1 MSNPIISIESIRRL
15 RLQNTR
21 FLRATSISVVVSPS
35 KAPIAGSSSV
45 PEATM
50 SDHCTVERRRSP
62 ALRYIRAMASPPPS
76 WNRTQEPFAELI
88 SAEAIAAR
96 VAEMG
101 KQITEDYRQHVDKA
115 DVVVIGVLKGSV
127 IFMADLVRHIAL
139 PVKLDF
145 MGISSYGD
153 ETVSSGVVQITQDV
167 SKPLEGKHVIVV
179 EDIVDTGHTVHY
191 LLENLATRR
200 PASIKLASLL
210 HKPER
215 QERAVTIDYLGFT
228 IPNKF
233 VVGYGLD
240 IAQQYRNLPFIG
252 HVV

>member
-1 MSNPIISIESIRRL
+1 M
-15 RLQNTR
+15 
-21 FLRATSISVVVSPS
+21 A
-35 KAPIAGSSSV
+35 
-45 PEATM
+45 
-50 SDHCTVERRRSP
+50 
-62 ALRYIRAMASPPPS
+62 ASPPA
-76 WNRTQEPFAELI
+76 WNRSPEPFAELI

-96 VAEMG
+96 VAELG
-101 KQITEDYRQHVDKA
+101 AQITAEYAPLAKTT

-127 IFMADLVRHIAL
+127 IFLSDLVRHIGA
-139 PVKLDF
+139 PVYVDF
-145 MGISSYGD
+145 IGISSYGD
-153 ETVSSGVVQITQDV
+153 ATVSSGVVQITQDL
-167 SKPLEGKHVIVV
+167 SRPIEGKHVIVV

-215 QERAVTIDYLGFT
+215 AERQVHVDFLGFT

-240 IAQQYRNLPFIG
+240 VAQQYRNLPFIG
-252 HVV
+252 FVQNA

>member
-1 MSNPIISIESIRRL
+1 
-15 RLQNTR
+15 
-21 FLRATSISVVVSPS
+21 
-35 KAPIAGSSSV
+35 
-45 PEATM
+45 
-50 SDHCTVERRRSP
+50 
-62 ALRYIRAMASPPPS
+62 MASPPPA
-76 WNRTQEPFAELI
+76 WNRPVDPFAELI

-96 VAEMG
+96 VAELG
-101 KQITEDYRQHVDKA
+101 TQITTEYKPLVENG

-127 IFMADLVRHIAL
+127 IFLADLVRHIAL
-139 PVKLDF
+139 PIVVDF
-145 MGISSYGD
+145 IGISSYGD
-153 ETVSSGVVQITQDV
+153 ATVSSGVVQITQDL
-167 SKPLEGKHVIVV
+167 SKPIEGKHVIVV

-215 QERAVTIDYLGFT
+215 QERQVKIDYLGFT

-240 IAQQYRNLPFIG
+240 VSQKYRNLPYIG
-252 HVV
+252 YVQNA